1 MRDLVIEAIKQF
13 GIDVYYMPRAHVNI
27 DQVFVEDP
35 LNSFNSAIMI
45 EMYVKNF
52 MGYGGEGDMMS
63 KFGIS
68 MADQITFCLSRD
80 RFEEDIGNNFNIIRP
95 NEGDLIY
102 LKMTNSIYEIKFV
115 EHESNFYQTGHLNFY
130 ELHAERFNY
139 SSEDFNTG
147 ISDIDAIEPMYS
159 DAEYGFLIN
168 AESGVTLLDESGNQ
182 FINEIYG
189 FDDNGQNTVFEK
201 NTLGFVQFSPSDR
214 KSVV

>member
-13 GIDVYYMPRAHVNI
+13 GIDVYYMPRTHVNI

-80 RFEEDIGNNFNIIRP
+80 RFEEDIGVNFGLTRP

-102 LKMTNSIYEIKFV
+102 LAMTNSIYEVKFV

-139 SSEDFNTG
+139 SSEDLNTG
-147 ISDIDAIEPMYS
+147 ITAIDSIEPTYS
-159 DAEYGFLIN
+159 DAINGFIFDTEDGNSL
-168 AESGVTLLDESGNQ
+168 VTEMNEQ
-182 FINEIYG
+182 FVNEIYG
-189 FDDNGQNTVFEK
+189 DDDNGQNEVFQD
-201 NTLGFVQFSPSDR
+201 NSGFIQFSPSNPF
-214 KSVV
+214 SQG